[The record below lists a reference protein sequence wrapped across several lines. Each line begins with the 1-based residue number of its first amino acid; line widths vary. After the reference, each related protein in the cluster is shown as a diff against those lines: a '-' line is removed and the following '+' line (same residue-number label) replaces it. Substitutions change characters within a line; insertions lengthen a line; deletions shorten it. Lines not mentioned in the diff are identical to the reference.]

1 LLNQDLFPH
10 FDNRFFRFRK
20 NPLTIQQN
28 FASEIKQMMKNYV
41 PFTLLLLILSGLS
54 LNGQDKTNKNDV
66 DSALLHTK
74 YLPDI
79 KLVGRNTKA
88 DIHFLPEIVGTTI
101 NAGKK
106 NALIM
111 MDNVQGNVVTNTMRQ
126 VMAKVPGIQIW
137 ESDPSGIQI
146 GIAARGLSPNRSWE
160 FNTRQNGYDIS
171 SDPFGY
177 PEAYYTP
184 QLNSVQRIQVLRGA
198 ASLQYGPQFGGM
210 VNFIMKDGSDIN
222 KRFQYE
228 AQQTAGSF
236 GLFNSYN
243 AVGGETEKV
252 HYYAFWDHRRGDGFR
267 ANSGFKV
274 NTGYGSISWKVNK
287 KLKIGLEIT
296 HFNYLSQQP
305 GGLTDAQFE
314 KDPYQSLRQRNW
326 FEVDWNIAAIN
337 IDYTINDKSRL
348 NIKTFAM
355 TGDRNSIGFMQAPN
369 IADSINTST
378 AQLNNRRVDIDQY
391 RNFGAEARY
400 ITDYK
405 IGNTEN
411 SFSAGVRYFV
421 GNTFRFQNGKGDTES
436 GYNLNTLNP
445 YPTDL
450 DFLTT
455 NTAFFAENIFRVG
468 QKLSIIPGIRIEN
481 IRNTANGRVNLTGNS
496 EMKITDQNRN
506 RQFLLAGVGAEY
518 HIGQTEIYANYS
530 QAYRPVL
537 FSDLTGTPTNDVID
551 QNLKDAKGYNIDLGY
566 RGRVKDYLFFD
577 VSGFVLQ
584 YNNRI
589 GLIAQQNLDGSFYNL
604 RTNVGNS
611 RSTGIEALVEF
622 NPIKAW
628 SSNKKFGNL
637 NFFVSI
643 AIINAK
649 YQSLQ
654 VITRQGNTLVEKNLR
669 NNRVENAPENI
680 YRTGLTYSK
689 KQLTIT
695 AQYSYISE
703 AFSDA
708 NNTRTPT
715 ANGTNGLIPSY
726 QIVDISGTYKFS
738 EMFFVKGGI
747 NNLMNEKYF
756 TRRSNGYPGPGLMT
770 AEPRNFFMTVGVK
783 L

>member
-1 LLNQDLFPH
+1 
-10 FDNRFFRFRK
+10 
-20 NPLTIQQN
+20 
-28 FASEIKQMMKNYV
+28 MKKKSV
-41 PFTLLLLILSGLS
+41 PVTLLVLILFVLTVS
-54 LNGQDKTNKNDV
+54 GQDKIIKPDI

-111 MDNVQGNVVTNTMRQ
+111 MDNVQGNVVSNTMRQ

-198 ASLQYGPQFGGM
+198 ASLQYGPQFGGLI
-210 VNFIMKDGSDIN
+210 NFIMKDGSDIN
-222 KRFQYE
+222 KPFQYE
-228 AQQTAGSF
+228 SQQTAGSF

-274 NTGYGSISWKVNK
+274 NTGYSSISWKVNK
-287 KLKIGLEIT
+287 KLKIGLDIT

-305 GGLTDAQFE
+305 GGLTDSQFDL
-314 KDPYQSLRQRNW
+314 DPYQSLRKRNW
-326 FEVDWNIAAIN
+326 MEVDWNIAAIN
-337 IDYTINDKSRL
+337 LDYTINEKSRL

-355 TGDRNSIGFMQAPN
+355 NGARNSIGFMQSPN
-369 IADSINTST
+369 IADTVNSST
-378 AQLNNRRVDIDQY
+378 LLFNNRRLDVDEY
-391 RNFGAEARY
+391 RNYGAEVRY

-405 IGNTEN
+405 IGNTEH
-411 SFSAGVRYFV
+411 SFSAGVRYFL

-436 GYNLNTLNP
+436 SNNLNTLNP

-455 NTAFFAENIFRVG
+455 NTALFAENIFRVG
-468 QKLSIIPGIRIEN
+468 EKLSIIPGIRIEN

-496 EMKITDQNRN
+496 ELKITNQNRN
-506 RQFLLAGVGAEY
+506 RQFMLSGIGAEY
-518 HIGQTEIYANYS
+518 HIGQTEVYANYA

-537 FSDLTGTPTNDVID
+537 FSDLSGNPTTDVID
-551 QNLKDAKGYNIDLGY
+551 QNLKDSRGYNIDLGY
-566 RGRVKDYLFFD
+566 RGRLKDYLFFD
-577 VSGFVLQ
+577 ISGFLLQ

-611 RSTGIEALVEF
+611 RSTGVEALVEF

-628 SSNKKFGNL
+628 SSNTKFGNL
-637 NFFVSI
+637 NFFASI

-649 YQSLQ
+649 YQTLQ
-654 VITRQGNTLVEKNLR
+654 VITRQGNTLVEKNLK
-669 NNRVENAPENI
+669 NNRIENAPENI

-695 AQYSYISE
+695 AQYSYVSE

-738 EMFFVKGGI
+738 ELFFVKGGI

-756 TRRSNGYPGPGLMT
+756 TRRSTGYPGPGLMT
-770 AEPRNFFMTVGVK
+770 AEPRNFFMTIGVK

>member
-1 LLNQDLFPH
+1 
-10 FDNRFFRFRK
+10 
-20 NPLTIQQN
+20 
-28 FASEIKQMMKNYV
+28 MKSR
-41 PFTLLLLILSGLS
+41 LIIIVIG
-54 LNGQDKTNKNDV
+54 
-66 DSALLHTK
+66 LLHTIAQSQEK
-74 YLPDI
+74 PVQVTLDSGLLHTQFLPDI

-88 DIHFLPEIVGTTI
+88 DIHFLPEIVGTSI

-222 KRFQYE
+222 KPFQYE
-228 AQQTAGSF
+228 SQQTAGSF

-243 AVGGETEKV
+243 AIGGETGKT

-274 NTGYGSISWKVNK
+274 NTGYGSVAWKVNT

-305 GGLTDAQFE
+305 GGLTDTQFE

-337 IDYTINDKSRL
+337 LDYTFNEKSRL
-348 NIKTFAM
+348 NVKTFAM
-355 TGDRNSIGFMQAPN
+355 TGSRNSIGFMQAPN
-369 IADSINTST
+369 VADTINSST
-378 AQLNNRRVDIDQY
+378 LQFNNRRVDIDQY
-391 RNFGAEARY
+391 RNFGAELRY
-400 ITDYK
+400 ITDYT
-405 IGNTEN
+405 IGKTKN
-411 SFSAGVRYFV
+411 SFSTGLRYFR
-421 GNTFRFQNGKGDTES
+421 GNTFRLQNGIGDTGKEF
-436 GYNLNTLNP
+436 NLNTLNP

-450 DFLTT
+450 DFLTI
-455 NTAFFAENIFRVG
+455 NTALFAENIFRVG
-468 QKLSIIPGIRIEN
+468 KDLAIIPGIRIEN
-481 IRNTANGRVNLTGNS
+481 IHNTADGRVNITGNN
-496 EMKITDQNRN
+496 EVKIANQNRT
-506 RQFLLAGVGAEY
+506 RQFVLAGIGAEY
-518 HIGQTEIYANYS
+518 HIGQTEIYANFS

-537 FSDLTGTPTNDVID
+537 FSDLTANPITDVID
-551 QNLKDAKGYNIDLGY
+551 QNLKDAKGYNFDLGY
-566 RGRVKDYLFFD
+566 RGRVKDYWFFD
-577 VSGFVLQ
+577 VSGFLLQ

-589 GLIAQQNLDGSFYNL
+589 GIIAQQNLDGSFYNL

-611 RSTGIEALVEF
+611 QSKGIEALVEF

-628 SSNKKFGNL
+628 MPTSKMGNVTI
-637 NFFVSI
+637 FASI
-643 AIINAK
+643 ALIDAR
-649 YQSLQ
+649 YESLK
-654 VITRQGNTLVEKNLR
+654 VITRQGNSLVETNLKN
-669 NNRVENAPENI
+669 NFVENAPRNI
-680 YRTGLTYSK
+680 YRTGLTFSK
-689 KQLTIT
+689 KGLTLT
-695 AQYSYISE
+695 GQYSYVSE
-703 AFSDA
+703 AYSDA
-708 NNTRTPT
+708 NNTKTPT
-715 ANGTNGLIPSY
+715 ATGVNGLIPLYSV
-726 QIVDISGTYKFS
+726 VDMSGTYKFS
-738 EMFFVKGGI
+738 EQLFVKAGV
-747 NNLMNEKYF
+747 NNLFNEKYF
-756 TRRSNGYPGPGLMT
+756 TRRAGGYPGPGVLS

>member
-1 LLNQDLFPH
+1 MMIMK
-10 FDNRFFRFRK
+10 R
-20 NPLTIQQN
+20 TI
-28 FASEIKQMMKNYV
+28 
-41 PFTLLLLILSGLS
+41 LLIFICVSGLY
-54 LNGQDKTNKNDV
+54 LLGQEKPSKAAP
-66 DSALLHTK
+66 DSGLLHAQ

-111 MDNVQGNVVTNTMRQ
+111 MDNIQGNVVTNTMRQ

-222 KRFQYE
+222 KPFQYE
-228 AQQTAGSF
+228 SQQTAGSF

-243 AVGGETEKV
+243 AIGGETVKT

-274 NTGYGSISWKVNK
+274 NTGYGSVSWNVNT

-337 IDYTINDKSRL
+337 LDYTISDKSRL
-348 NIKTFAM
+348 NLKTFAM
-355 TGDRNSIGFMQAPN
+355 TGARNSIGFMQAPN
-369 IADSINTST
+369 VADSINNTSS
-378 AQLNNRRVDIDQY
+378 QFSNRRVDVDQY
-391 RNFGAEARY
+391 RNFGAEVRY
-400 ITDYK
+400 ITDYAIGK
-405 IGNTEN
+405 IKN
-411 SFSAGVRYFV
+411 SFSTGVRYFR
-421 GNTFRFQNGKGDTES
+421 GNTSRLQNGKGETGNEF
-436 GYNLNTLNP
+436 NLNTINP

-450 DFLTT
+450 DFQTT
-455 NTAFFAENIFRVG
+455 NTALFAENIFRIG
-468 QKLSIIPGIRIEN
+468 KDLAIIPGVRIEN
-481 IRNTANGRVNLTGNS
+481 IRNTADGRVNLTGNS
-496 EMKITDQNRN
+496 EVKIANQKKT
-506 RQFLLAGVGAEY
+506 RQFVLAGIGAEY

-537 FSDLTGTPTNDVID
+537 FSDLSGNPTTDVID

-566 RGRVKDYLFFD
+566 RGRIKDYLFFD
-577 VSGFVLQ
+577 VSSFVLQ

-589 GLIAQQNLDGSFYNL
+589 GLIAQQNTDGSFYNL

-611 RSTGIEALVEF
+611 NSKGVEALVEF

-628 SSNKKFGNL
+628 APNSKWGNITAFASVAL
-637 NFFVSI
+637 IDARYADFKVI
-643 AIINAK
+643 A
-649 YQSLQ
+649 
-654 VITRQGNTLVEKNLR
+654 RQGNNLVETNIK
-669 NNRVENAPENI
+669 NNRVENAPRNI

-689 KQLTIT
+689 KKLTAT
-695 AQYSYISE
+695 VQYSYVSE
-703 AFSDA
+703 AYSDA
-708 NNTRTPT
+708 NNTKTPT
-715 ANGTNGLIPSY
+715 ANGVNGLIPSY
-726 QIVDISGTYKFS
+726 SVVDMSGTYKLS
-738 EMFFVKGGI
+738 EQFFVKAGV
-747 NNLMNEKYF
+747 NNLFNEKYF
-756 TRRSNGYPGPGLMT
+756 TRRAGGYPGPGVLS
-770 AEPRNFFMTVGVK
+770 AEPRNFFTTIGVK

>member
-1 LLNQDLFPH
+1 
-10 FDNRFFRFRK
+10 
-20 NPLTIQQN
+20 
-28 FASEIKQMMKNYV
+28 MMKMRALI
-41 PFTLLLLILSGLS
+41 TLLLLVFIGNSI
-54 LNGQDKTNKNDV
+54 NAQEKQGQNDI

-74 YLPDI
+74 FLPDI

-111 MDNVQGNVVTNTMRQ
+111 MDNVQGNVITNTMRQ
-126 VMAKVPGIQIW
+126 VMAKVPGIQVW

-222 KRFQYE
+222 KKFQYE
-228 AQQTAGSF
+228 SQQTAGSF

-267 ANSGFKV
+267 DNSGFKV
-274 NTGYGSISWKVNK
+274 NTGYGSIAWKVTN
-287 KLKIGLEIT
+287 KLKLGLEIT

-314 KDPYQSLRQRNW
+314 IDPYQSLRKRNW

-337 IDYTINDKSRL
+337 LDYTINEKSRL

-355 TGDRNSIGFMQAPN
+355 TGARNSIGFMQAPN
-369 IADSINTST
+369 VADTINSST
-378 AQLNNRRVDIDQY
+378 LLFNNRRVDVDEY
-391 RNFGAEARY
+391 KNFGTEVRY

-405 IGNTEN
+405 IGKTVN
-411 SFSAGVRYFV
+411 SFSAGARYFL
-421 GNTFRFQNGKGDTES
+421 GNTFRFQNGKGDTGS
-436 GYNLNTLNP
+436 DFNLNTLNP

-455 NTAFFAENIFRVG
+455 NTAFFAENIFRIG
-468 QKLSIIPGIRIEN
+468 KNLSVIPGVRFEN
-481 IRNTANGRVNLTGNS
+481 IRNTAEGRVNLTGNT
-496 EMKITDQNRN
+496 ELKIADQNRT
-506 RQFLLAGVGAEY
+506 RQFILAGIGAEY
-518 HIGQTEIYANYS
+518 HIGQTEVYANYS
-530 QAYRPVL
+530 EAYRPVL
-537 FSDLTGTPTNDVID
+537 FSDLSGNPTTDVID
-551 QNLKDAKGYNIDLGY
+551 QDLKDAKGYNIDLGY
-566 RGRVKDYLFFD
+566 RGRIKDYLFFD
-577 VSGFVLQ
+577 VSGFLLQ

-589 GLIAQQNLDGSFYNL
+589 GLIAQQKLDGSFYNL

-611 RSTGIEALVEF
+611 RSNGLEALVEF
-622 NPIKAW
+622 NPVKAFT
-628 SSNKKFGNL
+628 NNAKFGNL
-637 NFFVSI
+637 NFFASI
-643 AIINAK
+643 ALINAK
-649 YQSLQ
+649 YQSLKL
-654 VITRQGNTLVEKNLR
+654 ITRQGSTLVENNLK
-669 NNRVENAPENI
+669 NNRVENAPEKI
-680 YRTGLTYSK
+680 YRMGVTYSR
-689 KQLTIT
+689 KQLTLT
-695 AQYSYISE
+695 AQYSYVSA

-726 QIVDISGTYKFS
+726 QIVDISGTYKFN
-738 EMFFVKGGI
+738 EQFFVKGGI

-756 TRRSNGYPGPGLMT
+756 TRRAGGYPGPGLMT
-770 AEPRNFFMTVGVK
+770 AEPRNLFVTIGVK

>member
-1 LLNQDLFPH
+1 MMIMKRTILIIFICLSKLYLLAQEKPIQ
-10 FDNRFFRFRK
+10 
-20 NPLTIQQN
+20 TI
-28 FASEIKQMMKNYV
+28 
-41 PFTLLLLILSGLS
+41 LDSG
-54 LNGQDKTNKNDV
+54 
-66 DSALLHTK
+66 LLHTK

-111 MDNVQGNVVTNTMRQ
+111 MDNIQGNVVTNTMRQ

-222 KRFQYE
+222 KPFQYE
-228 AQQTAGSF
+228 SQQTAGSF

-243 AVGGETEKV
+243 AIGGETGKT

-274 NTGYGSISWKVNK
+274 NTGYGSISWKVNT

-305 GGLTDAQFE
+305 GGLTDVQFE

-326 FEVDWNIAAIN
+326 FEVDWNIASIN
-337 IDYTINDKSRL
+337 LDYTINDKSRL
-348 NIKTFAM
+348 NVKTFAM
-355 TGDRNSIGFMQAPN
+355 IGARNSIGFMQTPN
-369 IADSINTST
+369 IADTTISST
-378 AQLNNRRVDIDQY
+378 LQFSNRRVDVDQY
-391 RNFGAEARY
+391 RNFGAEVRY
-400 ITDYK
+400 ITDYVIGK
-405 IGNTEN
+405 IIN
-411 SFSAGVRYFV
+411 SFSTGLRYFR
-421 GNTFRFQNGKGDTES
+421 GNTSRLQNGKGDTGNEF
-436 GYNLNTLNP
+436 NLNTINP

-450 DFLTT
+450 NFQTT
-455 NTAFFAENIFRVG
+455 NTALFAENIFRVG
-468 QKLSIIPGIRIEN
+468 KNLAIIPGMRIEN
-481 IRNTANGRVNLTGNS
+481 ISNTANGRMNLTGNT
-496 EMKITDQNRN
+496 EVKIANQNKTRK
-506 RQFLLAGVGAEY
+506 FVLAGIGTEY

-537 FSDLTGTPTNDVID
+537 FSDLSGNPTTDVID
-551 QNLKDAKGYNIDLGY
+551 QNLKDAKGFNIDLGY
-566 RGRVKDYLFFD
+566 RGRIKDYLFFD

-589 GLIAQQNLDGSFYNL
+589 GLVAQQNTDGSFYNL

-611 RSTGIEALVEF
+611 NSKGIEALIEF

-628 SSNKKFGNL
+628 APNSKWGNITAFASVAL
-637 NFFVSI
+637 IDARYADFKVI
-643 AIINAK
+643 A
-649 YQSLQ
+649 
-654 VITRQGNTLVEKNLR
+654 RQGNNLIETNIK
-669 NNRVENAPENI
+669 NNRVENAPQNI

-689 KQLTIT
+689 KRLTAT
-695 AQYSYISE
+695 AQYSYVSE

-708 NNTRTPT
+708 NNTRIPT
-715 ANGTNGLIPSY
+715 ANGVNGLISSY
-726 QIVDISGTYKFS
+726 TVVDISGTYKFS
-738 EMFFVKGGI
+738 EQFFVKAGV
-747 NNLMNEKYF
+747 NNLFNEKYF
-756 TRRSNGYPGPGLMT
+756 TRRSSGYPGPGLLS
-770 AEPRNFFMTVGVK
+770 AEPRNFFVTVGIK
-783 L
+783 LSKP

>member
-1 LLNQDLFPH
+1 MMIMK
-10 FDNRFFRFRK
+10 R
-20 NPLTIQQN
+20 TI
-28 FASEIKQMMKNYV
+28 
-41 PFTLLLLILSGLS
+41 LLIFICLSGLY
-54 LNGQDKTNKNDV
+54 LLGQEKPSKAAP
-66 DSALLHTK
+66 DSGLLHTQ

-111 MDNVQGNVVTNTMRQ
+111 MDNIQGNVVTNTMRQ

-222 KRFQYE
+222 KPFQYE
-228 AQQTAGSF
+228 SQQTAGSF

-243 AVGGETEKV
+243 AIGGETGKT

-274 NTGYGSISWKVNK
+274 NTGYGSVSWKVNT

-337 IDYTINDKSRL
+337 LDYTISDKSRL
-348 NIKTFAM
+348 NLKTFAM
-355 TGDRNSIGFMQAPN
+355 TGARNSIGFMQAPN
-369 IADSINTST
+369 VADSINNTSS
-378 AQLNNRRVDIDQY
+378 QFSNRRVDVDQY
-391 RNFGAEARY
+391 RNFGAEVRY
-400 ITDYK
+400 ITDYAIGK
-405 IGNTEN
+405 IKN
-411 SFSAGVRYFV
+411 SFSTGVRYFR
-421 GNTFRFQNGKGDTES
+421 GNTSRLQNGKGDTGNEF
-436 GYNLNTLNP
+436 NLNTINP

-450 DFLTT
+450 DFQTT
-455 NTAFFAENIFRVG
+455 NTALFAENIFRIG
-468 QKLSIIPGIRIEN
+468 KDLAIIPGVRIEN
-481 IRNTANGRVNLTGNS
+481 IQNTADGRVNLTGNS
-496 EMKITDQNRN
+496 EVKIANQNKT
-506 RQFLLAGVGAEY
+506 RQFVLAGIGAEY

-537 FSDLTGTPTNDVID
+537 FSDLSGNPTTDVID

-566 RGRVKDYLFFD
+566 RGRIKDYLFFD

-589 GLIAQQNLDGSFYNL
+589 GLIAQQNTDGSFYNL

-611 RSTGIEALVEF
+611 NSKGIEALVEF

-628 SSNKKFGNL
+628 APNSKWGNITAFASVAL
-637 NFFVSI
+637 IDARYADFKVI
-643 AIINAK
+643 A
-649 YQSLQ
+649 
-654 VITRQGNTLVEKNLR
+654 RQGNNLVETNIK
-669 NNRVENAPENI
+669 NNRVENAPRNI

-689 KQLTIT
+689 KKLTAT
-695 AQYSYISE
+695 VQYSYVSE
-703 AFSDA
+703 AYSDA
-708 NNTRTPT
+708 NNTKTPT
-715 ANGTNGLIPSY
+715 ANGVNGLIPSY
-726 QIVDISGTYKFS
+726 SVVDMSGTYKFS
-738 EMFFVKGGI
+738 EQFFVKAGV
-747 NNLMNEKYF
+747 NNLFNEKYF
-756 TRRSNGYPGPGLMT
+756 TRRAGGYPGPGVLS
-770 AEPRNFFMTVGVK
+770 AEPRNFFTTIGVK

>member
-1 LLNQDLFPH
+1 MKPRLIIILIGLLHSIAQSQEKPVQVTQD
-10 FDNRFFRFRK
+10 
-20 NPLTIQQN
+20 
-28 FASEIKQMMKNYV
+28 
-41 PFTLLLLILSGLS
+41 SG
-54 LNGQDKTNKNDV
+54 
-66 DSALLHTK
+66 LLHTQF
-74 YLPDI
+74 LPDI

-222 KRFQYE
+222 KPFQYE
-228 AQQTAGSF
+228 SQQTAGSF

-243 AVGGETEKV
+243 AIGGETGKT

-274 NTGYGSISWKVNK
+274 NTGYGSVAWKVNT

-305 GGLTDAQFE
+305 GGLTDTQFE

-337 IDYTINDKSRL
+337 LDYTFNDKSRL
-348 NIKTFAM
+348 NVKTFAM
-355 TGDRNSIGFMQAPN
+355 TGARNSIGFMQAPN
-369 IADSINTST
+369 LADTINSSSL
-378 AQLNNRRVDIDQY
+378 QFNNRRVDIDQY
-391 RNFGAEARY
+391 RNFGVELRY
-400 ITDYK
+400 ITDYT
-405 IGNTEN
+405 IGKTKN
-411 SFSAGVRYFV
+411 SFSTGLRYFR
-421 GNTFRFQNGKGDTES
+421 GNTFRLQNGTGDTGNEF
-436 GYNLNTLNP
+436 NLNTLNP

-450 DFLTT
+450 DFLTI
-455 NTAFFAENIFRVG
+455 NTALFAENIFRVG
-468 QKLSIIPGIRIEN
+468 KDLAIIPGIRIEN
-481 IRNTANGRVNLTGNS
+481 IRNTADGRVNLTGNN
-496 EMKITDQNRN
+496 EVKIANQNRT
-506 RQFLLAGVGAEY
+506 RQFLLAGIGAEY

-537 FSDLTGTPTNDVID
+537 FSDLSGNPTTDVID
-551 QNLKDAKGYNIDLGY
+551 QNLKDAKGHNIDLGY
-566 RGRVKDYLFFD
+566 RGRIKDFLFFD

-589 GLIAQQNLDGSFYNL
+589 GLISQQNLDGSFYNL

-611 RSTGIEALVEF
+611 NSKGVEALVEF

-628 SSNKKFGNL
+628 APTSKIGNITL
-637 NFFVSI
+637 FASVAVI
-643 AIINAK
+643 DARYADLK
-649 YQSLQ
+649 
-654 VITRQGNTLVEKNLR
+654 VITRQGSNLVETNLK
-669 NNRVENAPENI
+669 NNRIENAPQNI

-695 AQYSYISE
+695 AQYSYVSE

-708 NNTRTPT
+708 NNSITPT
-715 ANGTNGLIPSY
+715 ANGVNGLIPSY
-726 QIVDISGTYKFS
+726 QVIDISGTYNLS
-738 EMFFVKGGI
+738 TQFFVKGGI

-756 TRRSNGYPGPGLMT
+756 TRRSSGYPGPGILS
-770 AEPRNFFMTVGVK
+770 AEPRNFFVTVGMK

>member
-1 LLNQDLFPH
+1 MKTKLIIILIGLF
-10 FDNRFFRFRK
+10 N
-20 NPLTIQQN
+20 TIALAQEKPIQ
-28 FASEIKQMMKNYV
+28 A
-41 PFTLLLLILSGLS
+41 TLDSG
-54 LNGQDKTNKNDV
+54 
-66 DSALLHTK
+66 LLHTK

-88 DIHFLPEIVGTTI
+88 DIHFLPEIVGTNI

-222 KRFQYE
+222 KPFQYE
-228 AQQTAGSF
+228 SQQTAGSF

-243 AVGGETEKV
+243 AIGGETGKT

-267 ANSGFKV
+267 TNSGFKV
-274 NTGYGSISWKVNK
+274 NTGYGSVSWKVNA

-305 GGLTDAQFE
+305 GGLTDTQFE

-337 IDYTINDKSRL
+337 FDYTINDKSRL

-355 TGDRNSIGFMQAPN
+355 TGARNSIGFMQAPN
-369 IADSINTST
+369 VADTINGATL
-378 AQLNNRRVDIDQY
+378 QYNNRRVDVDQY
-391 RNFGAEARY
+391 RNYGIEARY
-400 ITDYK
+400 INDYT
-405 IGNTEN
+405 IGKTNN
-411 SFSAGVRYFV
+411 AFSAGVRYFR
-421 GNTFRFQNGKGDTES
+421 GTTLRFQNGRGDT
-436 GYNLNTLNP
+436 GNDFNLNILNP

-450 DFLTT
+450 NFITDNSAL
-455 NTAFFAENIFRVG
+455 FAENIFRFG
-468 QKLSIIPGIRIEN
+468 KNLSIIPGFRVEN
-481 IRNTANGRVNLTGNS
+481 IRNTADGRVNLTGNN
-496 EMKITDQNRN
+496 EVKIANQNRT
-506 RQFLLAGVGAEY
+506 RQFLLAGIGAEY

-537 FSDLTGTPTNDVID
+537 FSDLSGNPTTDVID

-566 RGRVKDYLFFD
+566 RGRIKDYLFFD
-577 VSGFVLQ
+577 VSGFILQ

-611 RSTGIEALVEF
+611 SSKGVEALIEF

-628 SSNKKFGNL
+628 APTSKIGNITL
-637 NFFVSI
+637 FASVALIDARYANL
-643 AIINAK
+643 K
-649 YQSLQ
+649 
-654 VITRQGNTLVEKNLR
+654 VITRQGSNLVETNLK
-669 NNRVENAPENI
+669 NNRVENAPQNI

-689 KQLTIT
+689 KKLTVT
-695 AQYSYISE
+695 AQYSYVSE

-708 NNTRTPT
+708 NNSTTPT
-715 ANGTNGLIPSY
+715 ANGVNGLIPSY
-726 QIVDISGTYKFS
+726 QVIDISGSYNINTQ
-738 EMFFVKGGI
+738 FFVKGGI

-756 TRRSNGYPGPGLMT
+756 TRRSSGYPGPGLLT